1 MNWGIILI
9 IALLVG
15 LIVYLYAKDT
25 GKSNPHKWFL
35 GGMISALVLLFG
47 ASAIKKKM
55 DQKK

>member
-1 MNWGIILI
+1 MSAGIYII

-15 LIVYLYAKDT
+15 FVVYFYAKDT
-25 GKSNPHKWFL
+25 GKSNPHRWFL
-35 GGMISALVLLFG
+35 GGLMSALAILFG